1 MFSTNSKCSSLAL
14 KRFNVIRLAIL
25 LAAILNVYVRKH
37 YLIFNLNVI
46 FIFFLSF
53 NRHYFFNV
61 YCVTLINQP
70 SDVSRNFLRRNW
82 F

>member
-14 KRFNVIRLAIL
+14 KRFNVISLANL

-37 YLIFNLNVI
+37 YLIFNLNVV
-46 FIFFLSF
+46 FIFLSF
-53 NRHYFFNV
+53 NRYYFFNV
-61 YCVTLINQP
+61 YCVTLINQL